1 MNSFFSK
8 DSAFYDSPMSVS
20 LILKSFFHQNNPL
33 LKFTLFIMWLH
44 VSKPARFM
52 WLYILLDKNTP
63 LRFNLLGKLIPDIST
78 KVLSIYF
85 MDIENLPSHSLQF
98 FLMIQRKILKT
109 TPKRMLN
116 KIQTDF

>member
-1 MNSFFSK
+1 
-8 DSAFYDSPMSVS
+8 
-20 LILKSFFHQNNPL
+20 
-33 LKFTLFIMWLH
+33 MWLH
-44 VSKPARFM
+44 VSKPVRFM

>member
-1 MNSFFSK
+1 
-8 DSAFYDSPMSVS
+8 MSVS

>member
-1 MNSFFSK
+1 
-8 DSAFYDSPMSVS
+8 MSVS
-20 LILKSFFHQNNPL
+20 LNIEEFFS
-33 LKFTLFIMWLH
+33 
-44 VSKPARFM
+44 SKQSIIEIYPICNVAARFETSGVYVV
-52 WLYILLDKNTP
+52 YILLDKNTP

-116 KIQTDF
+116 KIQTDS